1 MGEIRVRIDDGNK
14 VIYGS
19 EPICNRHIYSKIKDI
34 FKEMKYIHIPW
45 MFANKDDI
53 LGTDDVSVTIRHSF
67 ELNEDWSYKQEM

>member
-1 MGEIRVRIDDGNK
+1 
-14 VIYGS
+14 
-19 EPICNRHIYSKIKDI
+19 
-34 FKEMKYIHIPW
+34 MKYLHIPW